1 MFSRFFKTKNKSSVV
16 DGDVIYT
23 TSLSTDN
30 KDMFN
35 KVKEHISRVAG
46 VGIVNVTT
54 YEHNDRYDPIYK
66 MIVNTTSETKH
77 KQITAILTAYA
88 KD

>member
-1 MFSRFFKTKNKSSVV
+1 MFSRLFKTRNKSSVV
-16 DGDVIYT
+16 DRDVIYT
-23 TSLSTDN
+23 TSLSTDS
-30 KDMFN
+30 KDIFE

-46 VGIVNVTT
+46 VGLVNVTT
-54 YEHNDRYDPIYK
+54 YEHDDRYDPIFK